1 MCCTYLAPTGP
12 PPLGLGCGAAMEDQD
27 SDTSDE
33 DMPKIDFINCDDDAA
48 PPEYLDQVSSSAA
61 SSSAGPARPAS
72 SSAGPPPVKA
82 PPEPVFVL
90 EPHEGNV
97 FLEPPSSGND
107 TTKVGHYI
115 TLEKIA
121 LPADIK
127 QPGFFFDG
135 NGFGAVVDTSEE
147 EPARDDCVL
156 LEDLF
161 KRQLFK
167 NEIDDHL
174 YIKEKTSKTVWCLHH
189 KMRQYRYGTATWSIA
204 GGQSSSWPYWTLFW
218 PRGVA
223 VSEHVCIM

>member
-1 MCCTYLAPTGP
+1 MCCSYLAPTGP
-12 PPLGLGCGAAMEDQD
+12 PPRGLGCGAAMEDHD

-33 DMPKIDFINCDDDAA
+33 DMPKIDFINCDDVAA

-61 SSSAGPARPAS
+61 SSSAGPASGPAPVE
-72 SSAGPPPVKA
+72 PPPVKA

-127 QPGFFFDG
+127 QPGFFFHG

-147 EPARDDCVL
+147 ELARDDCVL

-161 KRQLFK
+161 QRQLFK
-167 NEIDDHL
+167 NETDDHL

-204 GGQSSSWPYWTLFW
+204 GGQSSSWPYWTVFW

>member
-1 MCCTYLAPTGP
+1 MVIL
-12 PPLGLGCGAAMEDQD
+12 
-27 SDTSDE
+27 
-33 DMPKIDFINCDDDAA
+33 
-48 PPEYLDQVSSSAA
+48 VSHYIFLNSTLTLTLLSL
-61 SSSAGPARPAS
+61 SLILTLTLTLTF
-72 SSAGPPPVKA
+72 
-82 PPEPVFVL
+82 VFEAQTQHGHNTVL
-90 EPHEGNV
+90 EPLEGNV

-161 KRQLFK
+161 QRQLFK
-167 NEIDDHL
+167 NETDDHL
-174 YIKEKTSKTVWCLHH
+174 YIKEKTSKTVWCLQN